1 MSFEIRASTKD
12 DYPRLIEIFNA
23 IEPDHVETVEGMKEE
38 IRERDP
44 KCKYGEF
51 VALQRGVI
59 VAQADY
65 GQFSGMYHPQKFGL
79 WLHTHPDA
87 WDSEVQEVL
96 YQHVLRELK
105 VYDPISLLSSTRENR
120 PHELEWLAA
129 RGFKETQR
137 TWENRLR
144 LEEFEPA
151 RWEPQLE
158 RVREA
163 GYSFK
168 AMRDFEDT
176 PEFRLELFDLFAECR
191 RDVPRPEPTT
201 EITFERFVTF
211 TFEGSYLLKE
221 AFVVALDVGGRMV
234 ATSALWRTD
243 ENGVLNI
250 GLTGTRADSRRK
262 GLAQGLKIAALQWAK
277 QNGYLEVRTWN
288 EQDNRAIL
296 EINSNLGFVQ
306 RPAWIDL
313 VKTL

>member
-1 MSFEIRASTKD
+1 MSFEICASTSA
-12 DYPRLIEIFNA
+12 DYPRLVEIFNA
-23 IEPDHVETVEGMKEE
+23 IEPDHVESVEGMMEE

-51 VALQRGVI
+51 VALQNGVI

-79 WLHTHPDA
+79 WFHTHPDA
-87 WDSEVQEVL
+87 WSSGVQEAL
-96 YQHVLRELK
+96 YQHLLRELE
-105 VYDPISLLSSTRENR
+105 VYDPISLLSSSRENR
-120 PHELEWLAA
+120 PRELEWLGA
-129 RGFKETQR
+129 RGFVETQR
-137 TWENRLR
+137 TWENRLK
-144 LEEFEPA
+144 LSNFDVTQF
-151 RWEPQLE
+151 EPQLE
-158 RVREA
+158 RVRAA

-168 AMRDFEDT
+168 AMSDFEDT

-221 AFVVALDVGGRMV
+221 AFLVALDANGRMV
-234 ATSALWRTD
+234 ATSALWHTD
-243 ENGVLNI
+243 EAGVLNI

-262 GLAQGLKIAALQWAK
+262 GLAQGLKIASLIWAK
-277 QNGYLEVRTWN
+277 ENGYLELRTWN
-288 EQDNRAIL
+288 EQNNRAIL

-306 RPAWIDL
+306 QPAWIDL